1 MKNSLSLTFLFLC
14 FLINITLVVEGLV
27 PLSKTF
33 KFVNQGEL
41 SNGIS
46 TENNAQFLSVPQLAN
61 YPFQLCFFTTGKS
74 VFTLGLSMGFGSSG
88 AQARKDLRRWV
99 WAANTN
105 RPVGENATL
114 TFGRNGNLFL
124 ANTDGR
130 VVWQTQTANK
140 NVTDIKLLSDGNLV
154 LLDKNVGF
162 VWHSFDYPTDT
173 LLNGQAING
182 DGSNKLVS
190 GSYSMVVDWQ
200 YYLTL
205 SFKYKKEPLVI
216 YHTSTYFFGD
226 FAKVSFFTNSK
237 GFGLFYET
245 TSDTVRSEKHV
256 WAQPGYATTLSMLR
270 LDKDGNLRAYTY
282 NWYANTWED
291 TFSYFPS
298 MQSECNLP
306 EKCGVFG
313 LCKNSKCVSCPS
325 SKGLMDSWSKECKRE
340 KIPLCDSS
348 KLADYYKLEDVSSA
362 MRSFKDRDY
371 KKMTIDECK
380 MICSKDYKCTGFF
393 YRKNEDS
400 CLVATTEIFTL
411 TSDYNGRHEIGIID
425 PEFDTYI
432 KYAK

>member
-1 MKNSLSLTFLFLC
+1 
-14 FLINITLVVEGLV
+14 
-27 PLSKTF
+27 
-33 KFVNQGEL
+33 
-41 SNGIS
+41 
-46 TENNAQFLSVPQLAN
+46 
-61 YPFQLCFFTTGKS
+61 
-74 VFTLGLSMGFGSSG
+74 MGFRSSG
-88 AQARKDLRRWV
+88 AQASKDLRRWV
-99 WAANTN
+99 WTANSN

-140 NVTDIKLLSDGNLV
+140 NVTDIKLLSNGNLV
-154 LLDKNVGF
+154 LLDKNGGF
-162 VWHSFDYPTDT
+162 VWQSFDYPTDT

-182 DGSNKLVS
+182 DGSNKLVG

-200 YYLTL
+200 HYLTF
-205 SFKYKKEPLVI
+205 SFKYKKDPLFI

-226 FAKVSFFTNSK
+226 FAKVSFFTNCK

-256 WAQPGYATTLSMLR
+256 WAQPGYNTTLSMLR
-270 LDKDGNLRAYTY
+270 LDKDGNLRVYTY
-282 NWYANTWED
+282 SGYANTWED

-325 SKGLMDSWSKECKRE
+325 SKGLMASWSKECKLE
-340 KIPLCDSS
+340 KIPLCNSS
-348 KLADYYKLEDVSSA
+348 KLADYYKLEDVSST

-380 MICSKDYKCTGFF
+380 MICSKDCKCTGFF

-400 CLVATTEIFTL
+400 CLVTTTEIFTL